1 MSTTSYSEN
10 CQCIEGTHF
19 QTFTQLQ
26 NIIDSSISLFLSVCF
41 IQCVFLSNVIC
52 FWTADVDLSNVLA
65 YKIYSNET
73 TLIDRQG
80 YFLSECIYYIYLLFT
95 EITCTDMSL
104 NLTEAITVMKIS
116 HSYNYLEMVTMS
128 CQTGYIGTHVTSQC
142 TDVNTW
148 SQKPPICT
156 SKILL
161 SAIYTPNQ

>member
-1 MSTTSYSEN
+1 MSDCIFDSCCYFVAEN
-10 CQCIEGTHF
+10 LINKLHCMKYILEIQLDIYLTH
-19 QTFTQLQ
+19 
-26 NIIDSSISLFLSVCF
+26 SF
-41 IQCVFLSNVIC
+41 IHAEILPMCP
-52 FWTADVDLSNVLA
+52 W
-65 YKIYSNET
+65 
-73 TLIDRQG
+73 IDRQG

-104 NLTEAITVMKIS
+104 NLTEAINVMKIS

-142 TDVNTW
+142 IDVNTW